1 MILTQLEKQMDK
13 MNVSIDKAVFNAINA
28 GQNQHCTT
36 PMDNSP
42 TLTPENQLIANNI
55 TP

>member
-13 MNVSIDKAVFNAINA
+13 MNVSIDKAVFNAINS

-36 PMDNSP
+36 PTDDSP
-42 TLTPENQLIANNI
+42 TLTPANQLINNNV